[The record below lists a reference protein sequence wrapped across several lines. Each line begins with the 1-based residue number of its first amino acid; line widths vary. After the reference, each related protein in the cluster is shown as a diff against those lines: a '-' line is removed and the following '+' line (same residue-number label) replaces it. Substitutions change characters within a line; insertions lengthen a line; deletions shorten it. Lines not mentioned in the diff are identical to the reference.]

1 MSIIDEY
8 ISQHYSERL
17 SLDVTEEDITWQLRG
32 SHSDYVNTRILFTR
46 EKLMAVMEAM
56 LSGLDSDEATLARCR
71 QVLTL
76 WIAGLDTLSKEAEQ
90 PDWLP
95 RVHPHSSG
103 QCDLLLKG
111 DPTAL
116 TEADEETYLRVT
128 GQQDL
133 PVHRRIPQATFSK
146 TVRYWHRFETWLAE
160 QLQDIT
166 QHCYRKLCSFLANAT
181 TEPRLLHEYRGE
193 YGSLRLFVGPQN
205 IDEIDILEF
214 NPEYIV
220 SWVDKVADGLFT
232 PVCFAVN
239 VHYKNGILLES
250 FTWDSEV
257 DNINRLTSSD
267 YGEAMSQAI
276 RWVREQFEQPV
287 IDQPV
292 PQQPRLAA

>member
-8 ISQHYSERL
+8 ISQHFSERL
-17 SLDVTEEDITWQLRG
+17 CLDVTEEDITWQLRG
-32 SHSDYVNTRILFTR
+32 SRSDYVNTRIQFDR
-46 EKLMAVMEAM
+46 EKLMAVMDVM

-76 WIAGLDTLSKEAEQ
+76 WIAGLDMLSKEAEQ

-111 DPTAL
+111 NPAAL

-133 PVHRRIPQATFSK
+133 PAHRRIPQVTFSK
-146 TVRYWHRFETWLAE
+146 TVRYWHRFESWLAQ

-166 QHCYRKLCSFLANAT
+166 QHCYQKLKCFVANCT
-181 TEPRLLHEYRGE
+181 TEPRQLREFRGE
-193 YGSLRLFVGPQN
+193 YGSLRLFVGPQD

-232 PVCFAVN
+232 PVCFVVN
-239 VHYKNGILLES
+239 VYYKNGILLES

-257 DNINRLTSSD
+257 DNINRMTSSD
-267 YGEAMSQAI
+267 YSEAMSQAI
-276 RWVREQFEQPV
+276 SWVREQFEQPV

>member
-32 SHSDYVNTRILFTR
+32 SHSDYVNTRIFFTR

-56 LSGLDSDEATLARCR
+56 LSGLDSDDATLARCR

-111 DPTAL
+111 NPTAL

-166 QHCYRKLCSFLANAT
+166 QHCYRKLCRFVANAT

-220 SWVDKVADGLFT
+220 SWVDKVADGVFT

-276 RWVREQFEQPV
+276 SWVREQFEQPEK
-287 IDQPV
+287 DLPV

>member
-76 WIAGLDTLSKEAEQ
+76 WIEGLDTLSKEEEQ

-111 DPTAL
+111 NPAAL

-166 QHCYRKLCSFLANAT
+166 QHCYRKLCRFVANAT

-220 SWVDKVADGLFT
+220 SWVDKVADGVFT

-239 VHYKNGILLES
+239 VHYKNGILLEC

-276 RWVREQFEQPV
+276 SWVREQFEQPV

>member
-46 EKLMAVMEAM
+46 DKLMAVMEAM

-90 PDWLP
+90 LDWLP

-111 DPTAL
+111 NPAAL

-166 QHCYRKLCSFLANAT
+166 QHCYRKLCRFVANAT

-220 SWVDKVADGLFT
+220 SWVDKVADGVFT

-239 VHYKNGILLES
+239 VHYKNGILLEC

-276 RWVREQFEQPV
+276 SWVREQFEQPV

>member
-56 LSGLDSDEATLARCR
+56 LSGLDSDDATLARCR
-71 QVLTL
+71 QVLAL

-90 PDWLP
+90 LDWLP

-111 DPTAL
+111 NPAAL
-116 TEADEETYLRVT
+116 TEADEVTYLRVT

-133 PVHRRIPQATFSK
+133 PAHRRIPQATFSN
-146 TVRYWHRFETWLAE
+146 TVRYWHRFETWLAQ

-166 QHCYRKLCSFLANAT
+166 QHCYRKLCRFVANAT

-193 YGSLRLFVGPQN
+193 YGSLRLFVWPQN

-220 SWVDKVADGLFT
+220 SWVDKVADGVFT
-232 PVCFAVN
+232 PVCFVVN

-257 DNINRLTSSD
+257 DNIHRLTSSD

-276 RWVREQFEQPV
+276 SWVREQFEQPV

>member
-46 EKLMAVMEAM
+46 EKLMAVIEAM

-90 PDWLP
+90 LDWLP

-111 DPTAL
+111 NPAAL

-166 QHCYRKLCSFLANAT
+166 QHCYRKLCRFVANAT

-220 SWVDKVADGLFT
+220 SWVDKVADGVFT

-239 VHYKNGILLES
+239 VHYKNGILLEC

-276 RWVREQFEQPV
+276 SWVREQFEQPV

>member
-111 DPTAL
+111 NPAAL

-166 QHCYRKLCSFLANAT
+166 QHCYRKLCRFVANAT

-220 SWVDKVADGLFT
+220 SWVDKVADGVFT

-239 VHYKNGILLES
+239 VHYKNGILLEC

-276 RWVREQFEQPV
+276 SWVREQFEQPV
-287 IDQPV
+287 IEQPV

>member
-8 ISQHYSERL
+8 ISQHFSERL
-17 SLDVTEEDITWQLRG
+17 CLDVTEEDITWQLRG
-32 SHSDYVNTRILFTR
+32 SRSDYVNTRIQFDR
-46 EKLMAVMEAM
+46 EKLMAVMDVM
-56 LSGLDSDEATLARCR
+56 LSGLDSDETTLARCR

-76 WIAGLDTLSKEAEQ
+76 WIAGLDMLSKEAEQ

-111 DPTAL
+111 NPAAL

-133 PVHRRIPQATFSK
+133 PAHRRIPQVIFSK
-146 TVRYWHRFETWLAE
+146 TVRYWHRFESWLAQ

-166 QHCYRKLCSFLANAT
+166 QHCYQKLKCFVANCT
-181 TEPRLLHEYRGE
+181 TEPRQLREFRGE
-193 YGSLRLFVGPQN
+193 YGSLRLFVGPQD

-220 SWVDKVADGLFT
+220 SWVDKIADGLFT
-232 PVCFAVN
+232 PVCFVVN
-239 VHYKNGILLES
+239 VYYKNGILLES

-257 DNINRLTSSD
+257 DNINRMTSSD

-276 RWVREQFEQPV
+276 SWVREQFEQPV

>member
-8 ISQHYSERL
+8 ISQHFSERL
-17 SLDVTEEDITWQLRG
+17 CLDVTEEDITWQLRG
-32 SHSDYVNTRILFTR
+32 SRSDYVNTRIQFDR
-46 EKLMAVMEAM
+46 EKLMAVMDVM
-56 LSGLDSDEATLARCR
+56 LSGLDSDETTLARCR

-76 WIAGLDTLSKEAEQ
+76 WIAGLDMLSKEAEQ

-111 DPTAL
+111 NPAAL

-133 PVHRRIPQATFSK
+133 PAHRRIPQVIFSK
-146 TVRYWHRFETWLAE
+146 TVRYWHRFESWLAQ

-166 QHCYRKLCSFLANAT
+166 QHCYQKLKCFVANCT
-181 TEPRLLHEYRGE
+181 TEPVQLREFRGE
-193 YGSLRLFVGPQN
+193 YGSLRLFVGPQD

-232 PVCFAVN
+232 PVCFVVN
-239 VHYKNGILLES
+239 VYYKNGILLES

-257 DNINRLTSSD
+257 DNINRMTSSD

-276 RWVREQFEQPV
+276 SWVREQFEQPV

>member
-17 SLDVTEEDITWQLRG
+17 SLDATEEDITWQLRG

-76 WIAGLDTLSKEAEQ
+76 WIAGLDTLSKEEEQ

-111 DPTAL
+111 NPAAL

-166 QHCYRKLCSFLANAT
+166 QHCYRKLCRFVANAT

-220 SWVDKVADGLFT
+220 SWVDKVADGVFT

-239 VHYKNGILLES
+239 VHYKNGILLEC

-276 RWVREQFEQPV
+276 SWVREQFEQPV

>member
-111 DPTAL
+111 NPAAL

-166 QHCYRKLCSFLANAT
+166 QHCYRKLCRFVANAT

-193 YGSLRLFVGPQN
+193 CGSLRLFVGPQN

-220 SWVDKVADGLFT
+220 SWVDKVADGVFT

-276 RWVREQFEQPV
+276 SWVREQFEQPV

>member
-8 ISQHYSERL
+8 ISQHFSERL
-17 SLDVTEEDITWQLRG
+17 CLDVTEEDITWQLRG
-32 SHSDYVNTRILFTR
+32 SRSDYVNTRIQFDR
-46 EKLMAVMEAM
+46 EKLMVVMDVM
-56 LSGLDSDEATLARCR
+56 LSGLDSDETTLARCR

-76 WIAGLDTLSKEAEQ
+76 WIAGLDMLSKEAEQ

-111 DPTAL
+111 NPAAL

-133 PVHRRIPQATFSK
+133 PAHRRIPQVIFSK
-146 TVRYWHRFETWLAE
+146 TVRYWHRFESWLAQ

-166 QHCYRKLCSFLANAT
+166 QHCYQKLKCFVANCT
-181 TEPRLLHEYRGE
+181 TEPRQLREFRGE
-193 YGSLRLFVGPQN
+193 YGSLRLFVGPQD

-232 PVCFAVN
+232 PVCFVVN
-239 VHYKNGILLES
+239 VYYKNGILLES

-257 DNINRLTSSD
+257 DNINRMTSSD

-276 RWVREQFEQPV
+276 CWVREQFEQPV

>member
-17 SLDVTEEDITWQLRG
+17 SLDVTEEDITWQLRD

-56 LSGLDSDEATLARCR
+56 LSGLDSDEATLVRCR

-90 PDWLP
+90 LDWLP

-111 DPTAL
+111 NPAAL

-166 QHCYRKLCSFLANAT
+166 QHCYRKLCRFVANAT

-220 SWVDKVADGLFT
+220 SWVDKVADGVFT

-239 VHYKNGILLES
+239 VHYKNGILLEC

-276 RWVREQFEQPV
+276 SWVREQFEQPV

>member
-111 DPTAL
+111 NPAAL

-166 QHCYRKLCSFLANAT
+166 QHCYRKLCRFVANAT

-220 SWVDKVADGLFT
+220 SWVDKVADGVFT

-239 VHYKNGILLES
+239 VHYKNGILLEY

-276 RWVREQFEQPV
+276 SWVREQFEQPV

>member
-8 ISQHYSERL
+8 ISQHFSERL
-17 SLDVTEEDITWQLRG
+17 CLDVTEEDITWQLRG
-32 SHSDYVNTRILFTR
+32 SRSDYVNTRIQFDR
-46 EKLMAVMEAM
+46 EKLMAVMDVM

-76 WIAGLDTLSKEAEQ
+76 WIAGLDMLSKEAEQ

-111 DPTAL
+111 NPAAL

-133 PVHRRIPQATFSK
+133 PAHRRIPQVIFSK
-146 TVRYWHRFETWLAE
+146 TVRYWHRFESWLAQ

-166 QHCYRKLCSFLANAT
+166 QHCYQKLKCFVANCT
-181 TEPRLLHEYRGE
+181 TEPRQLREFRGE
-193 YGSLRLFVGPQN
+193 YGSLRLFVGPQD

-232 PVCFAVN
+232 PVCFVVN
-239 VHYKNGILLES
+239 VYYKNGILLES

-257 DNINRLTSSD
+257 DNINRMTSSD

-276 RWVREQFEQPV
+276 SWVREQFEQPV

>member
-8 ISQHYSERL
+8 ISQHFSERL
-17 SLDVTEEDITWQLRG
+17 CLDVTEEDITWQLRG
-32 SHSDYVNTRILFTR
+32 SRSDYVNTRIQFDR
-46 EKLMAVMEAM
+46 EKLMVVMDVM
-56 LSGLDSDEATLARCR
+56 LSGLDSNETTLARCR

-76 WIAGLDTLSKEAEQ
+76 WIAGLDMLSKEAEQ

-111 DPTAL
+111 NPAAL

-133 PVHRRIPQATFSK
+133 PAHRRIPQATFSK
-146 TVRYWHRFETWLAE
+146 TVRYWHRFESWLAQ

-166 QHCYRKLCSFLANAT
+166 QHCYQKLKCFVANCT
-181 TEPRLLHEYRGE
+181 TEPRQLREFRGE
-193 YGSLRLFVGPQN
+193 YGSLRLFVGPQD

-232 PVCFAVN
+232 PVCFVVN
-239 VHYKNGILLES
+239 VYYKNGILLES

-257 DNINRLTSSD
+257 DNINRMTSSD

-276 RWVREQFEQPV
+276 SWVREQFEQPV
-287 IDQPV
+287 IDQTV